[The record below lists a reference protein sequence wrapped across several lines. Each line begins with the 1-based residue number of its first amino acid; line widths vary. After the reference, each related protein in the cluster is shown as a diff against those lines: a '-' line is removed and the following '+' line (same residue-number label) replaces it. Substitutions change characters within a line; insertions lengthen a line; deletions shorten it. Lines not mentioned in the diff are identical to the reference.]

1 MAHPL
6 AGLQAWLKRGKSEAR
21 AQHRAQSRHEPGRNV
36 MLHVTVDAQHTT
48 PFREALIRDC
58 GNQQWTLRVAPLRDS
73 ARVQLSLY
81 LPKADVGHAM
91 QRLSQLTP
99 DAEVGQVVEIPDTPS
114 HAWRSLIHADANGQ
128 ANGQA
133 DAPGRPATRR
143 HDANGKRRNGSGR
156 GAAQGAS
163 PGASHGAHRT
173 IDNHADATALKA
185 STVNTP
191 RDEAM
196 DVADVAAESII
207 PVQPGLAQLLP
218 ASHVLLALS
227 VADREQLFAQL
238 SQAFETLCGVPAEI
252 VTAGLASREALGST
266 GLGRGVAVPHGH
278 IADLAQPVALYAR
291 LAEPIAFDAPDGQPV
306 SDIVALLVPQWAD
319 SAHLHLL
326 AEVAQC
332 FCDHQFRDR
341 LHACADAGA
350 VCRLF
355 NGRDTLEQAERGARR
370 IT

>member
-6 AGLQAWLKRGKSEAR
+6 AGLRALLKRSRPENR
-21 AQHRAQSRHEPGRNV
+21 AENHTRSGREPGRNV

-73 ARVQLSLY
+73 GRVRLSLY

-91 QRLSQLTP
+91 RRLSQLTP

-114 HAWRSLIHADANGQ
+114 DAWRSLIQAEAQGDVPRPKHAGARSADAVL
-128 ANGQA
+128 
-133 DAPGRPATRR
+133 TE
-143 HDANGKRRNGSGR
+143 
-156 GAAQGAS
+156 
-163 PGASHGAHRT
+163 
-173 IDNHADATALKA
+173 
-185 STVNTP
+185 P
-191 RDEAM
+191 RDRSSRATDAQVAAAAAEAM
-196 DVADVAAESII
+196 IENIL
-207 PVQPGLAQLLP
+207 PTQPSLAQLLP
-218 ASHVLLALS
+218 ASHVLLGLR
-227 VADREQLFAQL
+227 VDGREQLFAQL
-238 SQAFETLCGVPAEI
+238 SQSFETLGDVPAGT

-266 GLGRGVAVPHGH
+266 GLGRGIAVPHGH
-278 IADLAQPVALYAR
+278 IENLAQPMAIYAR

-306 SDIVALLVPQWAD
+306 SDVVALLVPQWAD

-341 LHACADAGA
+341 LHECVDPAA

-355 NGRDTLEQAERGARR
+355 SGRETLEHAARGNQRLV
-370 IT
+370 

>member
-6 AGLQAWLKRGKSEAR
+6 AGLRALLRRSRSAHNAEQGAR
-21 AQHRAQSRHEPGRNV
+21 PRREPGRNV

-73 ARVQLSLY
+73 GRVRLSLY
-81 LPKADVGHAM
+81 LPKADVGHAI

-114 HAWRSLIHADANGQ
+114 DAWRSLIHANAQGDVPRPANTRH
-128 ANGQA
+128 A
-133 DAPGRPATRR
+133 DASSQRGNSTHRAGE
-143 HDANGKRRNGSGR
+143 HASYGAAR
-156 GAAQGAS
+156 GAAGSAARSAS
-163 PGASHGAHRT
+163 ARA
-173 IDNHADATALKA
+173 AAQAA
-185 STVNTP
+185 
-191 RDEAM
+191 DEA
-196 DVADVAAESII
+196 ADEADEAAVESII
-207 PVQPGLAQLLP
+207 PAQPSLAQLLP
-218 ASHVLLALS
+218 ASHVLLGLQ

-238 SQAFETLCGVPAEI
+238 SESFETLCGLPASI
-252 VTAGLASREALGST
+252 VTAGLTAREALGST

-278 IADLAQPVALYAR
+278 IENLAQPVAIYAR
-291 LAEPIAFDAPDGQPV
+291 LAAPIAFDAPDAQPV
-306 SDIVALLVPQWAD
+306 GDIVALLVPQWAD

-332 FCDHQFRDR
+332 FCDHHFRDR
-341 LHACADAGA
+341 LHECEDAAA

-355 NGRDTLEQAERGARR
+355 NGRETLEQAARGDRR
-370 IT
+370 LA